1 MTDRL
6 LVRQDREGPVAFL
19 TIDRPERRNAL
30 DSAVRTA
37 LLAALDDLREDDAV
51 RVVVL
56 TGSGGHFAAGADV
69 REFAER
75 TPDDQRRAMTGRRLF
90 DEVAAYP
97 KPTIAMIQ
105 GFCLGGG
112 CELAL
117 ACDLRVAGESARFG
131 QPEIRLGLI
140 PGGGATQRL
149 PRLVGTGAALR
160 LVLTGEIVDAAEAYR
175 IGLVEWLVPDAELR
189 DRTLALATELAE
201 RSPVA
206 LRAAKAAVR
215 AAWEMPLS
223 AGLAHEVE
231 LFLACFAS
239 SDGQEGIRAFVE
251 KRTPRFSGRP

>member
-1 MTDRL
+1 MSEGP
-6 LVRQDREGPVAFL
+6 LVRSEREGAVAIL

-30 DSAVRTA
+30 DSAVRAA
-37 LLAALDDLREDDAV
+37 LLDALDAVREDDAV

-69 REFAER
+69 REFAQR
-75 TPDDQRRAMTGRRLF
+75 TPDEQRRAMSGRRVF
-90 DEVAAYP
+90 EEVAAYP
-97 KPTIAMIQ
+97 KPTIAMVQ
-105 GFCLGGG
+105 GYCLGGG

-131 QPEIRLGLI
+131 QPEVRLGLI

-160 LVLTGEIVDAAEAYR
+160 LVLTGEPIDAAEAYR
-175 IGLVEWLVPDAELR
+175 LGLVEWLVPDAELR
-189 DRTLALATELAE
+189 PRTLAVATTLAE

-223 AGLAHEVE
+223 AGLAHEIE

-239 SDGQEGIRAFVE
+239 ADGQEGIRAFVE
-251 KRTPRFSGRP
+251 KRVPEFSGRG